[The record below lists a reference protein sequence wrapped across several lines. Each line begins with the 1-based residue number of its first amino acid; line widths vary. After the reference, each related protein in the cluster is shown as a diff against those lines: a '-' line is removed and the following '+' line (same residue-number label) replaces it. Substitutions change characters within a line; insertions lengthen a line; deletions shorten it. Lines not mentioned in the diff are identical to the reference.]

1 MSNETVL
8 GKLTRQM
15 KEGKKLPA
23 FGYHQRKTDTT
34 LPDLKDLM
42 KPPQEGGWTEA
53 ETQRYLE
60 SKGTKKDPITGEK
73 VPIMTLQQ
81 LIKKEGPKKKAHGGY
96 VKKYARGGGVLKKAR

>member
-8 GKLTRQM
+8 GKLTREM

-23 FGYHQRKTDTT
+23 FGYHKRKTDTT

-60 SKGTKKDPITGEK
+60 SKGTKKIP
-73 VPIMTLQQ
+73 LQ
-81 LIKKEGPKKKAHGGY
+81 
-96 VKKYARGGGVLKKAR
+96 VKRYL